1 MTAPADPGV
10 SRNGDAP
17 SPSNSSLDV
26 SRADVTRGVNDLV
39 AAASRLNRD
48 WKLVDALIRTIADFF
63 EELQGRVY
71 VDNGSAAKPSRD
83 CLDRPPT
90 DPVST
95 KREVPPVFKARVAAV
110 IDSLSDDEAAWFLK
124 VGLRQVRRRA
134 QQRNL
139 YFFRLGPRRRYPF
152 WQFGNRTILPG
163 APAVVREIPSDW
175 RPERVHRF
183 MTTFECLDLDGE
195 LLTPAEWLFIGEDPS
210 RIIELMQ
217 HEVMETTCGGIE
229 G

>member
-1 MTAPADPGV
+1 MIAPADPGG
-10 SRNGDAP
+10 SRNGDGP
-17 SPSNSSLDV
+17 SPRNPSHDV
-26 SRADVTRGVNDLV
+26 SKADVTRGVNNLV

-48 WKLVDALIRTIADFF
+48 WKLVDALIRTIADFI

-71 VDNGSAAKPSRD
+71 ADDGTTAKPSRD
-83 CLDRPPT
+83 RLDGPPT
-90 DPVST
+90 EPAST
-95 KREVPPVFKARVAAV
+95 EREVSPVFKARVAAV

-124 VGLRQVRRRA
+124 VGLRQVQRRA
-134 QQRNL
+134 QHRNL
-139 YFFRLGPRRRYPF
+139 YFFRLGPRRRYPL
-152 WQFGNRTILPG
+152 WQFGNRKILPG

-210 RIIELMQ
+210 KIIELMQ
-217 HEVMETTCGGIE
+217 HEVKETTCGGLE